1 MKWSYRCARSWDEQ
15 IEGEEFSMRYKILV
29 VDDEAPNLRTL
40 ERLFR
45 NDYEVL
51 TASSAAEALAL
62 IQRHDVALLISD
74 QRMPEMS
81 GIELMSQTID
91 LRPHMVRILLT
102 GYADVSSL
110 IEAINC
116 GHVYKYVTKPWEQED
131 LTITVT
137 RALEHYEMTKGRH
150 NLQMINE
157 RLQLRLAEI
166 AELALSDD
174 EPEFEVIQPAG
185 AGEDR
190 EFVNV

>member
-1 MKWSYRCARSWDEQ
+1 
-15 IEGEEFSMRYKILV
+15 MRYKILV

>member
-1 MKWSYRCARSWDEQ
+1 
-15 IEGEEFSMRYKILV
+15 MRYKILV

-45 NDYEVL
+45 KEYDVL
-51 TASSAAEALAL
+51 TAGSAAEALAL
-62 IQRHDVALLISD
+62 LQRHDVALLISD

-81 GIELMSQTID
+81 GIELMSRTID

-131 LTITVT
+131 LMITVA
-137 RALEHYEMTKGRH
+137 RALEHYETTRGRH

-157 RLQLRLAEI
+157 RLQARLAEI
-166 AELALSDD
+166 AELALSAD
-174 EPEFEVIQPAG
+174 ELVFQVIQPATTS
-185 AGEDR
+185 EER